1 MLTMTK
7 QSVHKKI
14 KSPSGMLTLIS
25 NGSALAAILWEND
38 SPDRVRI
45 EKGEQS
51 ETDPILIEAEKQLLE
66 YYAGRRTSFDLPLD
80 FQGSDF
86 QKSVWKALLA
96 IPYGETKTYKQ
107 IASELGKE
115 QAVRAVGT
123 AIGKNPLSIVAP
135 CHRVIGSDGE
145 LRGFAGGLETK
156 AQLLKLESN
165 TSLQSVL

>member
-1 MLTMTK
+1 MITMTK
-7 QSVHKKI
+7 QFAHKKI
-14 KSPSGMLTLIS
+14 TTPSGKLTLIS

-38 SPDRVRI
+38 SPERVRI
-45 EKGEQS
+45 DQGEQS
-51 ETDPILIEAEKQLLE
+51 ETDPILIKAEKQLLE
-66 YYAGRRTSFDLPLD
+66 YYAGCRTSFDLPLD

-86 QKSVWKALLA
+86 QKAVWKALLS

-107 IASELGKE
+107 IATELGKE

-123 AIGKNPLSIVAP
+123 AIGRNPLSIVAP

-156 AQLLKLESN
+156 AQLLKLESE
-165 TSLQSVL
+165 TSVRRK